1 MKIIAVIPARE
12 GSKGLKNKKKVK
24 IKNLYYN
31 QNFKN
36 LNKILGRI
44 FLINKDKLVKKKFYD
59 QIK

>member
-1 MKIIAVIPARE
+1 MKIIAVIPARA